1 MAELDLFRNFRRGAA
16 APSTNAQRRASAR
29 LASALD
35 EATGGEHGTH
45 VRASGRRRRLVVLA
59 AAVLVVVVGAASA
72 FGTVRG
78 LFGDEQHFK
87 RSFFD
92 GEGKRG
98 SFGVRILSNR
108 SWRIVPETATD
119 IVAPTGRYVQVTGR
133 GRVVRIGDHAQ
144 AWHAR
149 LEGFVTRPGEAKQ
162 RVVITMK
169 GRPKGV
175 FVLTPLQPGV
185 LKRDSGTLIYSH
197 ATG

>member
-1 MAELDLFRNFRRGAA
+1 MKAWVVA
-16 APSTNAQRRASAR
+16 
-29 LASALD
+29 
-35 EATGGEHGTH
+35 
-45 VRASGRRRRLVVLA
+45 LVVLA

-72 FGTVRG
+72 FGTVRDV
-78 LFGDEQHFK
+78 FGDEQHFK

-92 GEGKRG
+92 SEGKRG

-119 IVAPTGRYVQVTGR
+119 IVTPTGQYVHVTAR

-185 LKRDSGTLIYSH
+185 LKRDSGTLTYTY

>member
-1 MAELDLFRNFRRGAA
+1 MSDPVGELKRELLAA
-16 APSTNAQRRASAR
+16 AERQQRYAVPAQTSRRRWLERS
-29 LASALD
+29 D
-35 EATGGEHGTH
+35 
-45 VRASGRRRRLVVLA
+45 VRQSGRRRRLVALA
-59 AAVLVVVVGAASA
+59 AAALVVVVGAASA

-92 GEGKRG
+92 TEGKRG
-98 SFGVRILSNR
+98 IFGVRILSNR
-108 SWRIVPETATD
+108 TWRIVPEPTTD
-119 IVAPTGRYVQVTGR
+119 GASNVAPTGQYVQVTGR

-149 LEGFVTRPGEAKQ
+149 LDGFVTRPGEARQ

-169 GRPKGV
+169 GRPQGV
-175 FVLTPLQPGV
+175 FVLTPVQPGV
-185 LKRDSGTLIYSH
+185 LKRDSGTLTYRG